1 MKARDIF
8 SYSFSAIKLRK
19 LRAGLTTLG
28 VVIGIAAIVALLSI
42 TQGLQNT
49 ITNQLE
55 TGLATDT
62 LIVTAGRSVF
72 SQGGAGIGGGFG
84 GSDSGFT
91 LLINDTATINGLSPD
106 IEGSVAILQRAVYF
120 QNSERSFIIN
130 VLGVDFAEYE
140 AIYGGNTFVAESGTI
155 NSNPA
160 NDEVVIGN
168 TLHDPWGNGTL
179 LYNAGDNVDVIW
191 TNATARPPKNETYT
205 GTVTAVLKEIGGF
218 SFGGPSDTG
227 VYIPIAQAESFFA
240 TDACS
245 QIIVKLTSS
254 DQATIDNVSELITN
268 AFDGEVS
275 VISSTAVLNI
285 IGSVFSVIQLFLVG
299 IAAIS
304 LLVAGIGIMNIMIV
318 SLIERTREIGILKAL
333 GMKSRTVLL
342 IFLGESVIIGLIG
355 AAVGIGLGWG
365 LANIVAVVFSGGGPF
380 AGIGGGQAATV
391 GTAGLNLVPVLTP
404 TVLLG
409 ALGFGIGV
417 SVIFALYPAWRA
429 SKLKPVEALRY
440 E

>member
-1 MKARDIF
+1 MKTSDIF

-72 SQGGAGIGGGFG
+72 SQGGAGIGGGLG
-84 GSDSGFT
+84 GGDSGFT
-91 LLINDTATINGLSPD
+91 LLVNDTATINGLSPD
-106 IEGSVAILQRAVYF
+106 IEGSVAIIQRAVYF
-120 QNSERSFIIN
+120 ENSERSFIIN
-130 VLGVDFAEYE
+130 VAGVDFAEYE

-155 NSNPA
+155 SANPA
-160 NDEVVIGN
+160 NDEIVIGN

-179 LYNAGDNVDVIW
+179 PYSVGDSVDIIW
-191 TNATARPPKNETYT
+191 TNATARPPQNETYT
-205 GTVTAVLKEIGGF
+205 ATISAVLKEIGGF

-227 VYIPIAQAESFFA
+227 VYIPIAQAQSFFD
-240 TDACS
+240 TGECS
-245 QIIVKLTSS
+245 QIIVKLANS

-275 VISSTAVLNI
+275 VISSTAVLSI

-365 LANIVAVVFSGGGPF
+365 LANIVAVLFSGGGPF
-380 AGIGGGQAATV
+380 AGIGGGQAANV
-391 GTAGLNLVPVLTP
+391 GTAGLNIVPILTP

-409 ALGFGIGV
+409 ALAFGIGV